1 MQILPLALSI
11 PRGQPLMGLDRTLR
25 LRFLRVVGDGKGGL
39 FFLVRHPPRVLGKS
53 AKHPP
58 PSEDILREPICNV
71 LLDALS
77 HNPVVNFCN
86 WVISPAFGLFQPSKF
101 GLHKTSSNRKDRASP
116 LAKVEVECV
125 AVTDGMLCAL
135 AISDFPQKVKT

>member
-1 MQILPLALSI
+1 MVKE
-11 PRGQPLMGLDRTLR
+11 GL
-25 LRFLRVVGDGKGGL
+25 L
-39 FFLVRHPPRVLGKS
+39 FPVRHPPRVLGES

-77 HNPVVNFCN
+77 HNPVANFCN

-101 GLHKTSSNRKDRASP
+101 GLHKTSSNRNGDASP
-116 LAKVEVECV
+116 LAIVEVEGV
-125 AVTDGMLCAL
+125 VVTGGMLCAL
-135 AISDFPQKVKT
+135 SISDFP

>member
-1 MQILPLALSI
+1 MVKE
-11 PRGQPLMGLDRTLR
+11 GL
-25 LRFLRVVGDGKGGL
+25 L
-39 FFLVRHPPRVLGKS
+39 FPMRDPPRVLGKS
-53 AKHPP
+53 AKHQP

-101 GLHKTSSNRKDRASP
+101 GLHKTSSNRKERASP
-116 LAKVEVECV
+116 LAIVECV
-125 AVTDGMLCAL
+125 AVTGGMLCAL
-135 AISDFPQKVKT
+135 SISDFP